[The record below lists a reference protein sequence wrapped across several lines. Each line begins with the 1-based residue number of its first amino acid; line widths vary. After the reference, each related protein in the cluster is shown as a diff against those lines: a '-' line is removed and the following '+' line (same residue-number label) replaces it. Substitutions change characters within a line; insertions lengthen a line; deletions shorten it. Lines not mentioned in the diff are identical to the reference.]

1 MIASRFDNGATYCAS
16 SKRYDALSALALVA
30 RTGRTCSAYHP
41 HLGRID
47 SPQTQMSV
55 AMVKPAPRKRLDVRR
70 VQRFHRR
77 DHADIWPNVLKRGRR
92 ISEDDSAISNQGR

>member
-55 AMVKPAPRKRLDVRR
+55 AMVKPAP
-70 VQRFHRR
+70 
-77 DHADIWPNVLKRGRR
+77 ANVWTYGEFNDFIAEIMLTSGRT
-92 ISEDDSAISNQGR
+92 S